1 MDKKCMVLE
10 TMNDVKVLESKRG
23 ADGLMRLEGCFGV
36 CGVRNNNGRV
46 YETKNYARM
55 VSEMQHRIET
65 EGCPG
70 ELEHPNTMNITLEN
84 VSHKIES
91 INIDENGKVT
101 GTIVLLNTPK
111 GQIAQSI
118 VEGGLPL
125 YISSRARGS
134 VSKDGKVTL
143 EELKTYDLVGTPG
156 FSQARLDLAK
166 GQQFESLNE
175 NLCVIYDEDKEQ
187 VNENIE
193 NNKDKNMENIK
204 NIEESMDNKY
214 ATLESKY
221 DELVNEFEMLKESY
235 GLLIRTLNGSHSDQ
249 TLTRDD
255 INECINDYVTERLA
269 PAIQS
274 WVIDEYSPALQ
285 GWVVEEF
292 APEVQN
298 WIVEEYSPMVQGW
311 VVEEF
316 APEIQNW
323 VTEEYTPMID
333 NWIAE
338 EFKPSLKNDLKE
350 NKQDKLDNIDSI
362 LTLLENR
369 KDNPKQIVSENK
381 VSEEDKIY
389 ESSFAVKNMPEEYR
403 PKWNLA
409 SKLVKESIV
418 SKSKLY
424 DFNKEGVLESFWEKV
439 EWEEPKAQIN
449 ENANSKTISFGG
461 EDWMRQQLRQTGIRL
476 GLRK

>member
-1 MDKKCMVLE
+1 MDNNIDKKCMVLE

-23 ADGLMRLEGCFGV
+23 SDGLMRLEGCFGV
-36 CGVRNNNGRV
+36 CGVRNNNGRI
-46 YETKNYARM
+46 YETKNYAHM
-55 VSEMQHRIET
+55 VSEMQHRIQV

-91 INIDENGKVT
+91 INIDEDGKVT

-125 YISSRARGS
+125 YISSRARGT

-175 NLCVIYDEDKEQ
+175 NLCVIYDEDTTTKE
-187 VNENIE
+187 VNEGKE
-193 NNKDKNMENIK
+193 NNKSIMEKNIK
-204 NIEESMDNKY
+204 DIEEGLNNDYN
-214 ATLESKY
+214 
-221 DELVNEFEMLKESY
+221 VLKESY
-235 GLLIRTLNGSHSDQ
+235 ESLKSELDELKESYSLLIRTLNESA
-249 TLTRDD
+249 DD
-255 INECINDYVTERLA
+255 HVSMDDVKSYIHEAVA
-269 PAIQS
+269 PAVQN
-274 WVIDEYSPALQ
+274 
-285 GWVVEEF
+285 WVVEEF
-292 APEVQN
+292 APTLQGWITDEFAPVMEN
-298 WIVEEYSPMVQGW
+298 WIVDEYSPMVQGW
-311 VVEEF
+311 VTEEF
-316 APEIQNW
+316 APAVQNW
-323 VTEEYTPMID
+323 VVEEYTPMID

-338 EFKPSLKNDLKE
+338 EFQPSLTEGIKE
-350 NKQDKLDNIDSI
+350 NKQDKLNSIDSI
-362 LTLLENR
+362 LTLLEGR
-369 KDNPKQIVSENK
+369 KDKPAATQVNK
-381 VSEEDKIY
+381 DKSDDDKVY
-389 ESSFAVKNMPEEYR
+389 EGIFSIENMPEEYR

-409 SKLVKESIV
+409 SKIVKESIA

-424 DFNKEGVLESFWEKV
+424 DFSKEGVLESFWEKIQ
-439 EWEEPKAQIN
+439 WDEPKAIIN
-449 ENANSKTISFGG
+449 ESSKTISFGG
-461 EDWMRQQLRQTGIRL
+461 EDWMRQQLRQSGIRL

>member
-1 MDKKCMVLE
+1 MVLE

-46 YETKNYARM
+46 YETKNYAHM

-134 VSKDGKVTL
+134 VSKDGKVAL

-175 NLCVIYDEDKEQ
+175 NLCVIYDEDKKQ

-193 NNKDKNMENIK
+193 NNKDKNMGNIK
-204 NIEESMDNKY
+204 DIEESMDNKY

-221 DELVNEFEMLKESY
+221 NELVSELDMLKESY
-235 GLLIRTLNGSHSDQ
+235 GLLIRTLNGSHIDQ

-255 INECINDYVTERLA
+255 INECINNYVTEQLA

-274 WVIDEYSPALQ
+274 WMIDEYSPALQ

-292 APEVQN
+292 APEV
-298 WIVEEYSPMVQGW
+298 
-311 VVEEF
+311 
-316 APEIQNW
+316 QNW

-338 EFKPSLKNDLKE
+338 EFKPSLKDDLKE

-369 KDNPKQIVSENK
+369 KDNPKQVTTGNE
-381 VSEEDKIY
+381 VPADDKIY
-389 ESSFAVKNMPEEYR
+389 ENTFAVKNMPEEYK

-424 DFNKEGVLESFWEKV
+424 DFNKDGVLESFWEKV
-439 EWEEPKAQIN
+439 EWAEPKAQIN
-449 ENANSKTISFGG
+449 ENANNKTISFGG

>member
-1 MDKKCMVLE
+1 MVLE

-46 YETKNYARM
+46 YETKNYAHM

-175 NLCVIYDEDKEQ
+175 NLCVIYDEDKKQ

-193 NNKDKNMENIK
+193 NNKDKNMGNIK
-204 NIEESMDNKY
+204 DIEESMDNKY

-221 DELVNEFEMLKESY
+221 NELVSELDMLKESY
-235 GLLIRTLNGSHSDQ
+235 GLLIRTLNGSHIDQ
-249 TLTRDD
+249 TMTRDD
-255 INECINDYVTERLA
+255 INECINNYVTEQLA

-274 WVIDEYSPALQ
+274 WMIDEYSPALQ

-292 APEVQN
+292 APEV
-298 WIVEEYSPMVQGW
+298 
-311 VVEEF
+311 
-316 APEIQNW
+316 QNW

-338 EFKPSLKNDLKE
+338 EFKPSLKDDLKE

-369 KDNPKQIVSENK
+369 KDNPKQIVTGNE
-381 VSEEDKIY
+381 VPEEDKIY

-439 EWEEPKAQIN
+439 EWTEPKAQIN
-449 ENANSKTISFGG
+449 ESANNKTISFGG